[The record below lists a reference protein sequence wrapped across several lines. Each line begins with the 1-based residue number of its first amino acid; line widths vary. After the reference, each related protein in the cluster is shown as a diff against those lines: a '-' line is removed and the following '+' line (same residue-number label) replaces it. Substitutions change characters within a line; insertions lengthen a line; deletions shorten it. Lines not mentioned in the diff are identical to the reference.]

1 MKFGARSKESDK
13 ERFESLLASHSGIVH
28 KIAFSYAW
36 SAEDRA
42 DLAQEI
48 RFRLWKAFPSYDAQ
62 RSFSTWMYRVALNVA
77 LTFVHQYPQTPS
89 AYEEGMSG
97 VGSIGEDADSRILLE
112 SILRS
117 LDALNRALLILHL
130 EGLSYA
136 EIGETLGLSESNVGA
151 KLTRLRERLRTD
163 FQ

>member
-1 MKFGARSKESDK
+1 
-13 ERFESLLASHSGIVH
+13 
-28 KIAFSYAW
+28 
-36 SAEDRA
+36 
-42 DLAQEI
+42 
-48 RFRLWKAFPSYDAQ
+48 
-62 RSFSTWMYRVALNVA
+62 MYRVALNTA
-77 LTFVHQYPQTPS
+77 LTYVHRKPQATLAIDEQS
-89 AYEEGMSG
+89 E
-97 VGSIGEDADSRILLE
+97 VGIAGNEQTESRFLIE

-151 KLTRLRERLRTD
+151 KLSRLKERLRTD

>member
-1 MKFGARSKESDK
+1 MKFGARSRESEK
-13 ERFESLLASHSGIVH
+13 ERFESLLASHSGIIH
-28 KIAFSYAW
+28 KVAFSYAW

-48 RFRLWKAFPSYDAQ
+48 RVRLWQAFPSYDVQ
-62 RSFSTWMYRVALNVA
+62 RPFSTWMYRVALNVA
-77 LTFVHQYPQTPS
+77 LSFVHRHPQTPS
-89 AYEEGMSG
+89 VYEEDLSG
-97 VGSIGEDADSRILLE
+97 VRSSGDDTDSRILLE

-136 EIGETLGLSESNVGA
+136 EIGETLGLSESNVGV
-151 KLTRLRERLRTD
+151 KLSRLRERIRTD

>member
-1 MKFGARSKESDK
+1 MKFGARSKVADK
-13 ERFESLLASHSGIVH
+13 ERFETLVARHSGIVQ
-28 KIAFSYAW
+28 KVAFSYAW

-48 RFRLWKAFPSYDAQ
+48 RVRLWQAFPSYDSQ
-62 RSFSTWMYRVALNVA
+62 RSFSTWMYRVALNTA
-77 LTFVHQYPQTPS
+77 LTYVHRKPQATLTIDEQS
-89 AYEEGMSG
+89 E
-97 VGSIGEDADSRILLE
+97 VGIAGNEQTESRFLIE

-136 EIGETLGLSESNVGA
+136 EIGETLGLTESNVGA
-151 KLTRLRERLRTD
+151 KLSRLKERLRTD